1 MPIFTQIMIGMR
13 RITTRISVLIFML
26 AIVATNIKAQEIVF
40 EKADSI
46 FIEEIINRHN
56 AQSYSTTGEKA
67 VAIATEFIGK
77 DYVAGTLDEHNTE
90 PLFISCSKLDCT
102 TFVELVLAI
111 AMTAD
116 EGSTK
121 FGDVCR
127 NLETIRYRNGHNN
140 GYSSRL
146 HYISWWIADSAK
158 LGIIE
163 EITTQISCERQML
176 DLNFMSTHPDS
187 YPLLKDNPEAI
198 KEIEELEMPFR
209 NTETAYVPKEK
220 VASTEANKIKSG
232 DIIAITTSI
241 PGLDVTHIGFAHYH
255 NGTLCLLHASSGKG
269 EVIKETHPLYDY
281 LAKNRRH
288 TGIRVFRSCF

>member
-1 MPIFTQIMIGMR
+1 
-13 RITTRISVLIFML
+13 ML
-26 AIVATNIKAQEIVF
+26 PATAKPQRVIF
-40 EKADSI
+40 EKQDSARI
-46 FIEEIINRHN
+46 ESILHSTDKEGHRSAGELLTSIANNFI
-56 AQSYSTTGEKA
+56 GEK
-67 VAIATEFIGK
+67 
-77 DYVAGTLDEHNTE
+77 YVAGTLEQGIEE
-90 PLFISCSKLDCT
+90 PLYISSSRLDCT

-158 LGIIE
+158 MGIIE